1 MVADHREEILM
12 QNLVLKQNF
21 FLHIIIVKN
30 KTIVEQKLQKKTI
43 QISYMFKKFALAFLC
58 GGFLLLVV
66 TFDHS

>member
-30 KTIVEQKLQKKTI
+30 KTIVEQKLQKKINSDKLHVQKVCFSFFVRRVSTAGCH
-43 QISYMFKKFALAFLC
+43 F
-58 GGFLLLVV
+58 
-66 TFDHS
+66 